1 MSSTV
6 QSVERAHLVRQTP
19 AALGQWA
26 PRIRSLQKGTMVRS
40 AQRSH
45 PTNLHAVSCARICL
59 IATSLLLSV
68 SSAYS
73 ASAGIQEDPK
83 LEAPPSDTPITAK
96 HRPPTL
102 DVTTWGLV
110 TAPVHGTSLQGA
122 YRGAELFAGPDKF
135 GSYFT
140 AVLPNGRVVRPAGVS
155 TQVGMNPLGVVL
167 TLDGKYLITS
177 NSDEA
182 DPSFQSYRNPMN
194 YGGYSLSVIDT
205 STMKL
210 VSTWPA
216 SPQKS
221 WPTNGVFIGLQVTGS
236 GPYTLWASGGADN
249 DVKLFSLSTTGVISL
264 SNPPLDRIPITP
276 ITPDNEGFVTNYA
289 LTLTNLPL
297 IMFSGQQNGARAT
310 WPTGSALSRNGRF
323 LYVACNSDNS
333 VAVIDTIQKAVVKRV
348 AVGYFPYG
356 VSLSDDD
363 QTVTVSNWGVSEY
376 KFANA
381 TYDPVSHLA
390 TVLPVPGNMPDGF
403 YVPVTDTSGVNP
415 KTSSVSILNAPGGD
429 GSQLSLVRSVYQ
441 GRPLDALNNVGDTH
455 PSAMALLEDGH
466 IRVLYVTKTND
477 DSLGVIDLTNNE
489 SLVDID
495 LSPVKVHGVR
505 GNDLVGAYPNAIV
518 VSPDK
523 RRMYVAEAGINSVA
537 VLDTTN
543 PRRPSLLGRIPTGWY
558 PAALTLSA
566 DGRFLYVANAK
577 GVGSDINPKIN
588 TRLLPAPASGLGSD
602 PNTDSHVVFGTVQ
615 KIDLA
620 STDLNAFDVL
630 ANNFALQK
638 HADSS
643 VVPIGGQPSERI
655 KHVFFILQ
663 ENKTFDSMLG
673 SMRNHLGPYA
683 SIIYN
688 NRDGSEYAHQQF
700 NGVTVNLQLLARTF
714 ATGVN
719 YYSDSEESTAGHEF
733 CASGTCTD
741 YTEKTLRL
749 PQGRGFLLD
758 GLNPEEIPANGY
770 IFNNIA
776 RNGLGFKVFGDPTLI
791 DGSDSGY
798 SATPKLNDPTSGN
811 FGYPA
816 LAAGFPP
823 GTPPLDISNP
833 LKNVGDVESMTQGL
847 GESYYLRLP
856 MLAVL
861 GGKNASGEPR
871 IDLNFPGFNL
881 SISDQRRAKQFI
893 REFDR
898 MVSQGTLPQYI
909 HIWIPNSHTGP
920 VATTKDTAPLIQNG
934 PLQQVA
940 DGDVAVGMI
949 VEHIMKSPVY
959 FDAATG
965 EGSAIFMTFDDAQST
980 LDHIHP
986 YRTPLIVVSPY
997 AKPGYLAKRHY
1008 STASIVK
1015 TEELLL
1021 GLPPNN
1027 LGDLFA
1033 TDLRDLF
1040 QGTYNNIKASDVPVT
1055 RVANYAQSEEGSR
1068 IWSLA
1073 DALDVSGIDRDSFRL
1088 GALARLSIGAD
1099 DLHRA
1104 AKSKQMLESRSY
1116 KAQQA
1121 GLYESALKIVSSN
1134 ARRHFD
1140 RD

>member
-1 MSSTV
+1 MV
-6 QSVERAHLVRQTP
+6 HAAER
-19 AALGQWA
+19 
-26 PRIRSLQKGTMVRS
+26 VRS
-40 AQRSH
+40 THLR
-45 PTNLHAVSCARICL
+45 LVSCAGICL
-59 IATSLLLSV
+59 IAISLLLGLSG
-68 SSAYS
+68 AGL
-73 ASAGIQEDPK
+73 ASGGIQEDPK
-83 LEAPPSDTPITAK
+83 PDALPSQTPSEGMVNENPEK
-96 HRPPTL
+96 RPRPPEL

-110 TAPVHGTSLQGA
+110 TAPVHGTSLLGP
-122 YRGAELFAGPDKF
+122 YRGAELFAGPYQF
-135 GSYFT
+135 GSYFA
-140 AVLPNGRVVRPAGVS
+140 AVLPNGRVVKPAGVS

-167 TLDGKYLITS
+167 TSDGKYLITS
-177 NSDEA
+177 NDDEL
-182 DPSFQSYRNPMN
+182 DPGFQSYRDPMN
-194 YGGYSLSVIDT
+194 YGCYSLSVIDT
-205 STMKL
+205 STMQL

-216 SPQKS
+216 SPEAS
-221 WPTNGVFIGLQVTGS
+221 WPTNVVFIGLQVTGS
-236 GPYTLWASGGADN
+236 GPYTLWASGGGDN
-249 DVKLFSLSTTGVISL
+249 DVKIFSLSTTGVISP
-264 SNPPLDRIPITP
+264 STTPPNRIPITP

-310 WPTGSALSRNGRF
+310 WPAGSVLSRNGRF

-403 YVPVTDTSGVNP
+403 YVPVTDSSGVNP
-415 KTSSVSILNAPGGD
+415 KTSSISILNAPGGD

-441 GRPLDALNNVGDTH
+441 GHPLDALNTVGDTH
-455 PSAMALLEDGH
+455 PSATAILEDGH
-466 IRVLYVTKTND
+466 VRVLYVTKTNSD
-477 DSLGVIDLTNNE
+477 RLGVIDLTNGQ

-495 LSPVKVHGVR
+495 LSPVKVHGVK

-543 PRRPSLLGRIPTGWY
+543 PFQPKLLGRMPTGWY
-558 PAALTLSA
+558 PTALTLSA

-577 GVGSDINPKIN
+577 GVGTDINPKIN
-588 TRLLPAPASGLGSD
+588 TRLLPSPPSGLGSD
-602 PNTDSHVVFGTVQ
+602 PNTDSHCVFGTVQ
-615 KIDLA
+615 KIDLT
-620 STDLNAFDVL
+620 STDPRAFDVL
-630 ANNFALQK
+630 ANNFSIQK

-643 VVPIGGQPSERI
+643 VVPIGGQASGRI

-673 SMRNHLGPYA
+673 GMRSHFGPYA
-683 SIIYN
+683 SMVYN
-688 NRDGSEYAHQQF
+688 NRDGSEYPHQQF
-700 NGVTVNLQLLARTF
+700 NGVTVNMQLLARTF

-741 YTEKTLRL
+741 YTEKTLFV
-749 PQGRGFLLD
+749 PGGRGFLLD
-758 GLNPEEIPANGY
+758 GFNPEELPENGY

-791 DGSDSGY
+791 DGSDSGVTSIY
-798 SATPKLNDPTSGN
+798 GSDGGITSKPILDDPTSGN

-823 GTPPLDISNP
+823 GIPPLDVSNP
-833 LKNVGDVESMTQGL
+833 LYHVGDVDSITQGL
-847 GESYYLRLP
+847 GESFYLRLP

-861 GGKNASGEPR
+861 GGKNTSGEPR

-881 SISDQRRAKQFI
+881 NISDQRRAKEFI
-893 REFDR
+893 RDFDR
-898 MVSQGTLPQYI
+898 MVSQGTLPQYV

-920 VATTKDTAPLIQNG
+920 VATTKDTAPLITNG
-934 PLQQVA
+934 PVQQVA

-997 AKPGYLAKRHY
+997 AKPGYVARRHY

-1040 QGTYNNIKASDVPVT
+1040 QGTYNNIKASDVAVT
-1055 RVANYAQSEEGSR
+1055 RIASYAPSEEGKR

-1073 DALDVSGIDRDSFRL
+1073 EGLDVSGIDRDSFRL
-1088 GALARLSIGAD
+1088 GALARLSISAD
-1099 DLHRA
+1099 DLHGT
-1104 AKSKQMLESRSY
+1104 AKGQQMLKSRSY

-1121 GLYESALKIVSSN
+1121 RLYESALKIVSSN
-1134 ARRHFD
+1134 APRHND